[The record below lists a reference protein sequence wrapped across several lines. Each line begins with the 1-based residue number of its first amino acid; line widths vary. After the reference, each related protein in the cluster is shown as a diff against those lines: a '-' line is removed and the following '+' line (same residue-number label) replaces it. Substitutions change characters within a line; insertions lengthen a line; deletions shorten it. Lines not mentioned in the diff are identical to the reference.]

1 MNRHAFDLIYHRAVV
16 EGQHTLPDDP
26 ATRTPPVFQREAAGF
41 QMPTSAS
48 RERRSRRRQPH
59 DFTRPLTRC

>member
-41 QMPTSAS
+41 PISPCSTPRSS
-48 RERRSRRRQPH
+48 SKKRSRR
-59 DFTRPLTRC
+59 TNANC